1 MDEMK
6 LSLST
11 KFMRGLIAKI
21 IRKMIFK
28 QVGYQV
34 EINLNELEVSY
45 IDGKAHV
52 HTSVDL
58 SMENEEFMK
67 LIKSVTNFD

>member
-11 KFMRGLIAKI
+11 KFMRNLIAKI
-21 IRKMIFK
+21 IRKVIREK
-28 QVGYQV
+28 VGYQV
-34 EINLNELEVSY
+34 TVDLNELEVSY
-45 IDGKAHV
+45 IDGKAHI